1 MLFQSIFFMNC
12 NNISLCLFIKFLE
25 NNLNFIECEMMKF
38 LTILFLKFLLL
49 SNFLMAETIPTKS
62 QILRQSSECIRDSQN
77 QLCKELVSQIEKLQ
91 LIVFDQ
97 NRFRCQ
103 SSLLG
108 LQSALIEAYFLKN
121 FSNERI
127 LLLTSYVI
135 KNC

>member
-1 MLFQSIFFMNC
+1 
-12 NNISLCLFIKFLE
+12 
-25 NNLNFIECEMMKF
+25 MKF

-62 QILRQSSECIRDSQN
+62 KILKQSSDCFKDSGTQV
-77 QLCKELVSQIEKLQ
+77 CKELVSEIEKLQ
-91 LIVFDQ
+91 LVVFDQ
-97 NRFRCQ
+97 NRFKCQ

-108 LQSALIEAYFLKN
+108 MQSAIIEAYFLRN

-127 LLLTSYVI
+127 SFMIPYVI